1 MSDAPRRFSLES
13 RVWIPR
19 LVIISAALSVGAASF
34 CNIVFKDVPASL
46 PTIPASANFP
56 NTAVVSCMLHP
67 ALYACADTCASPCV
81 NGSTSVDDDAAA
93 PAKAFAANADSS
105 AESPNA
111 PIA

>member
-34 CNIVFKDVPASL
+34 CNIVFKDV
-46 PTIPASANFP
+46 PASANFP